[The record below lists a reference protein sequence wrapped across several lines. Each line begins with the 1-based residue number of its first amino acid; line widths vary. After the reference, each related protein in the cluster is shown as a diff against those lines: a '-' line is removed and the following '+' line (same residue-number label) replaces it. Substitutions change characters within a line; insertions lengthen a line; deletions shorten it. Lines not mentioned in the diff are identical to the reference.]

1 MSNGNSAIV
10 FVIEDEDSLR
20 RLLCQTLQSHG
31 YSVLEAGRSDL
42 AQEVWKARGSDI
54 SLILADIM
62 LPGGLTGWDLA
73 REFLKERP
81 DIKIL
86 YMSGFF
92 GDVPAELTVNE
103 SNFMRKPFLPRE
115 LVSRVRALLETK

>member
-1 MSNGNSAIV
+1 MSADAAKIV
-10 FVIEDEDSLR
+10 LVIEDEDSLR
-20 RLLCQTLQSHG
+20 RLLCQTLQTQG

-42 AQEVWKARGSDI
+42 AQEVWKARAADI
-54 SLILADIM
+54 SLVLADIM

-73 REFLKERP
+73 KEFLKERP

-86 YMSGFF
+86 FMSGFF
-92 GDVPAELTVNE
+92 GDLPTELTVNE

-115 LVSRVRALLETK
+115 LVSRVRTLLETP